1 MISIPLLL
9 LAIAQ
14 VETGDATHPHGND
27 AAIGKH
33 GERSRYQITE
43 RVWRQ
48 HMGSN
53 PFTWAT
59 NRPDIATA
67 VAHVHVKR
75 LIEYL
80 PQGRGKDVIWVAIA
94 WHSGVTRASTGRFRS
109 TAHAKESLEYA
120 TRVKNIYDELLKKP
134 CQTSLKQSPRK
145 ARTAK

>member
-14 VETGDATHPHGND
+14 VETGDATHPQGND

-33 GERSRYQITE
+33 GERSRYQIIE
-43 RVWRQ
+43 RVWRAWTDR
-48 HMGSN
+48 
-53 PFTWAT
+53 PFVECTTKPILARYVANAELQWRM
-59 NRPDIATA
+59 NRLTESRRNDP
-67 VAHVHVKR
+67 
-75 LIEYL
+75 
-80 PQGRGKDVIWVAIA
+80 IWVAVA
-94 WHSGVTRASTGRFRS
+94 WHSGLSRAKTGRFRS
-109 TAHAKESLEYA
+109 LLHAKESLEYA